1 MDSDKITSGGIEKQE
16 SFGGIG
22 TLSEKALHAAL
33 KDYFQP
39 DKDKQEIKVG
49 RYIADIAT
57 QEGIIEIQT
66 RSFDKLRAKLKA
78 FLEVSGVTVV
88 YPIAGV
94 KYICWIDTQTGEVT
108 KKRKSPKKGSY
119 YDSFAEIYKIKQM
132 LLEPRLRLCLV
143 IVDLTEYRFLNGWS
157 EDKKKG
163 STRCERIP
171 DNISESLYINSP
183 GDYRL
188 LIPGELPEEFTV
200 KQFAAL
206 AHITRRKAGVGLNI
220 LNYVGA
226 VTHIGKKGRE
236 YLYRR
241 SDLIN
246 PGKKGVD

>member
-119 YDSFAEIYKIKQM
+119 YDSFAEIYKIKQ
-132 LLEPRLRLCLV
+132 LL
-143 IVDLTEYRFLNGWS
+143 
-157 EDKKKG
+157 
-163 STRCERIP
+163 
-171 DNISESLYINSP
+171 
-183 GDYRL
+183 
-188 LIPGELPEEFTV
+188 
-200 KQFAAL
+200 
-206 AHITRRKAGVGLNI
+206 
-220 LNYVGA
+220 
-226 VTHIGKKGRE
+226 
-236 YLYRR
+236 
-241 SDLIN
+241 
-246 PGKKGVD
+246 